1 MVNHYLM
8 LIDLICGIIQ
18 YYIKHKKAIKME
30 MLKKEALDSMESVF
44 KNCYSCTRVWSAW
57 SYDTMTID
65 DFTPFDKDDE
75 SFLECFDSLIDSI
88 NNTEFISKEVFYDAV
103 IDIISDYDLYYNDDI
118 DNNFSSGS
126 FNNDVFEE
134 INLDDMFISF
144 REYKNFLLIG
154 EKGDFTMSNNDKN
167 SLISAVNQNSDLE
180 RFKSVAMEHLDGVRV
195 GKERYVEKSVAVEDY
210 LRNPSLDTVQKSI
223 IKHSDD
229 EYNLSYVIEVE
240 AIKKIEERIASGDLS
255 LSDVSILG
263 ECDNSIKNFMNAAIN
278 ETSIGILNDIRAKA
292 RRDGISHVVDH
303 PLDNIKRG
311 IVNSNFAL
319 VSRIVHKDTVELI
332 NPSYDMLF
340 KDIGLDIQKGRSDSL
355 KSIQEAYNAG
365 ESPKVIKGLVEK
377 SFAFERLNLLTDKM
391 ALFEAD
397 SVPLIK
403 PMLEELRKDFNEG
416 IESIIKNSKKS
427 EINTK
432 RNGKLQM

>member
-1 MVNHYLM
+1 M
-8 LIDLICGIIQ
+8 GGQ
-18 YYIKHKKAIKME
+18 Q
-30 MLKKEALDSMESVF
+30 
-44 KNCYSCTRVWSAW
+44 R
-57 SYDTMTID
+57 
-65 DFTPFDKDDE
+65 
-75 SFLECFDSLIDSI
+75 
-88 NNTEFISKEVFYDAV
+88 
-103 IDIISDYDLYYNDDI
+103 
-118 DNNFSSGS
+118 
-126 FNNDVFEE
+126 
-134 INLDDMFISF
+134 
-144 REYKNFLLIG
+144 
-154 EKGDFTMSNNDKN
+154 
-167 SLISAVNQNSDLE
+167 
-180 RFKSVAMEHLDGVRV
+180 
-195 GKERYVEKSVAVEDY
+195 
-210 LRNPSLDTVQKSI
+210 
-223 IKHSDD
+223 
-229 EYNLSYVIEVE
+229 
-240 AIKKIEERIASGDLS
+240 
-255 LSDVSILG
+255 
-263 ECDNSIKNFMNAAIN
+263 
-278 ETSIGILNDIRAKA
+278 
-292 RRDGISHVVDH
+292 
-303 PLDNIKRG
+303 DNIKRG

>member
-1 MVNHYLM
+1 M
-8 LIDLICGIIQ
+8 D
-18 YYIKHKKAIKME
+18 K
-30 MLKKEALDSMESVF
+30 LKKEALESMDSVF
-44 KNCYSCTRVWSAW
+44 KDCYYCTRVWSAW
-57 SYDTMTID
+57 SYDTMTTN

-75 SFLECFDSLIDSI
+75 SFLECFDDLINSI
-88 NNTEFISKEVFYDAV
+88 HSTAFISKEVFNERV
-103 IDIISDYDLYYNDDI
+103 IDIMSDYELYYNENI
-118 DNNFSSGS
+118 DNDFSSDS
-126 FNNDVFEE
+126 FYDDVFDI

-144 REYKNFLLIG
+144 RKYNNFLIKN
-154 EKGDFTMSNNDKN
+154 KGVLTMPNNDKN
-167 SLISAVNQNSDLE
+167 MLISSVNKKTESE
-180 RFKSVAMEHLDGVRV
+180 RFKSVSLEHLEMVRDD
-195 GKERYVEKSVAVEDY
+195 KYRYVERSVAVDDY
-210 LRNPSLDTVQKSI
+210 LNDPSIANIQKNI
-223 IKHSDD
+223 IKHSED

-240 AIKKIEERIASGDLS
+240 AIKKIEDRITSGDLS

-278 ETSIGILNDIRAKA
+278 ETSISILNDIRTKAKL
-292 RRDGISHVVDH
+292 DGISHVVDH

-355 KSIQEAYNAG
+355 KSIQKAYDAG
-365 ESPKVIKGLVEK
+365 ESPKVIKELVEK

-403 PMLEELRKDFNEG
+403 PMLEELRKDFKEG
-416 IESIIKNSKKS
+416 IESIIENSKKVEVS
-427 EINTK
+427 KNK
-432 RNGKLQM
+432 RNYKL